1 MRILDEHNNELS
13 GNEINLEKGYLLRD
27 RIVKAEHKAKPAVE
41 GSGHYET
48 IKEYENGGKDV
59 LWVWD
64 VEPQPAQEAWTEYE
78 DIQRYVLYTEEELKQ
93 REQEKKQHEQEEA
106 NKQKEMEQQINDL
119 QKQLNDLM
127 ALIAGM
133 QKKQ

>member
-1 MRILDEHNNELS
+1 MRILDECNKELS
-13 GNEINLEKGYLLRD
+13 GNEIDLEKGYLKRD
-27 RIVKAEHKAKPAVE
+27 KIVKVEHKAKPAVE
-41 GSGHYET
+41 GSGHYEI

-59 LWVWD
+59 QWIWD
-64 VEPQPAQEAWTEYE
+64 IEPEPAQEAWTEYE
-78 DIQRYVLYTEEELKQ
+78 DIQRYILYTEEELKQ
-93 REQEKKQHEQEEA
+93 REEEKKQREQEEI

-133 QKKQ
+133 QK

>member
-13 GNEINLEKGYLLRD
+13 ENGLDLEKGYFKRD
-27 RIVKAEHKAKPAVE
+27 KIVKAEHEAKPAVE
-41 GSGHYET
+41 GSGHYIT
-48 IKEYENGGKDV
+48 VKEYENGGKDV
-59 LWVWD
+59 QWVWD

-78 DIQRYVLYTEEELKQ
+78 DIQRYILYTEEELKQ
-93 REQEKKQHEQEEA
+93 REEEKKLREQEEA

-127 ALIAGM
+127 ALIAQM
-133 QKKQ
+133 QK

>member
-1 MRILDEHNNELS
+1 MRILDENNNELNS
-13 GNEINLEKGYLLRD
+13 NEINLEKGYLQRD
-27 RIVKAEHKAKPAVE
+27 RIVKMEHKAKPGIE

-64 VEPQPAQEAWTEYE
+64 VEPVPAQEAWTEYE
-78 DIQRYVLYTEEELKQ
+78 DIQRYILYTEEELKQ
-93 REQEKKQHEQEEA
+93 REEEKKQREEEKA
-106 NKQKEMEQQINDL
+106 TKEKEMEQQINDL

-133 QKKQ
+133 QH